1 MSEGAALNS
10 GQGTKD
16 TSSSAKE
23 AEGTQGGSWANVV
36 SRRAKKKPS
45 TNVGATAQSVV
56 GSKTISDGASN
67 LDDADGSTVDVNY
80 QAGNSEEGAGGN
92 KVRLAPVADNGS
104 VVVPEVSAEP
114 QTDQV
119 MDTDIQDVKRTRE
132 EEEFSPV
139 PRNRPGK
146 RDNKP

>member
-1 MSEGAALNS
+1 M
-10 GQGTKD
+10 
-16 TSSSAKE
+16 
-23 AEGTQGGSWANVV
+23 
-36 SRRAKKKPS
+36 
-45 TNVGATAQSVV
+45 V
-56 GSKTISDGASN
+56 GSKTTSDGASN
-67 LDDADGSTVDVNY
+67 LDHADGSTVDVNY
-80 QAGNSEEGAGGN
+80 QTGNSEEGAGG

-146 RDNKP
+146 GDNKP